1 MEPRLFDAHCHLD
14 LMAHPDAVAD
24 EATALG
30 LGLFDCG
37 VNPRDFSAA
46 NERACRQPS
55 IIAGVGLHPWWLADG
70 HCGPTDELCGNA
82 EIDLLCQIAAQERF
96 VGEVGLDFSARFA
109 GSEPLQIQALN
120 RLCDALVQHPLI
132 GRVISIHAVR
142 SAGAVLDVLE
152 SHGLLIPNPDSPVI
166 IFHWF
171 SGTSDELVRARNA
184 GCYFSV
190 NERMLASKRG
200 HEYARQIPLDRLLLE
215 TDSPAEPNT
224 ETSAQS
230 LIRSL
235 TRTSMRIASL
245 KNCDAKRI
253 ESAVLANA
261 HAVFDLR

>member
-46 NERACRQPS
+46 NERACRQPG

-70 HCGPTDELCGNA
+70 RCGPA
-82 EIDLLCQIAAQERF
+82 EVNLLCEIAAQECYI
-96 VGEVGLDFSARFA
+96 GEVGLDFSARFA
-109 GSEPLQIQALN
+109 GSEPLQIQALD
-120 RLCDALVQHPLI
+120 RLCDALVQRPLAE
-132 GRVISIHAVR
+132 RVISIHAVR

-152 SHGLLIPNPDSPVI
+152 SHGLLIPNPDSPAI

-171 SGTSDELVRARNA
+171 SGTSDELAHARNA

-200 HEYARQIPLDRLLLE
+200 REYVRQIPLDRLLLE
-215 TDSPAEPNT
+215 TDAPAGPDT
-224 ETSAQS
+224 ETSAQL

-235 TRTSMRIASL
+235 TRTTERIASL
-245 KNCDAKRI
+245 KNSDAKRI
-253 ESAVLANA
+253 ETAVLANA
-261 HAVFDLR
+261 NSVFDLR

>member
-1 MEPRLFDAHCHLD
+1 MEPQLIDAHCHLD
-14 LMAHPDAVAD
+14 LIAHPDAVAD

-37 VNPRDFSAA
+37 VDPRDFSAA
-46 NERACRQPS
+46 NERALRQPG

-70 HCGPTDELCGNA
+70 HCGFDEIN
-82 EIDLLCQIAAQERF
+82 LLCEVAAQERYI
-96 VGEVGLDFSARFA
+96 GEVGLDFSARFA
-109 GSEPLQIQALN
+109 GSEPLQTQALD
-120 RLCDALVQHPLI
+120 RLCNALAQRPLA
-132 GRVISIHAVR
+132 GRAISIHAVR
-142 SAGAVLDVLE
+142 SAGTVLDVLE
-152 SHGLLIPNPDSPVI
+152 SHGLLIPNPDSPAI

-190 NERMLASKRG
+190 NERMLATKRG
-200 HEYARQIPLDRLLLE
+200 REYARQIPLDRLLLE
-215 TDSPAEPNT
+215 TDAPAETNT

-230 LIRSL
+230 LIKSL

-245 KNCDAKRI
+245 KNCDAKHI

-261 HAVFDLR
+261 HSVFSLR

>member
-1 MEPRLFDAHCHLD
+1 MEPQLFDAHCHLD
-14 LMAHPDAVAD
+14 LMACPDTVAD
-24 EATALG
+24 ETTALG

-37 VNPRDFSAA
+37 VDPRDFAA
-46 NERACRQPS
+46 AKTRASHHPN

-70 HCGPTDELCGNA
+70 RCSAT
-82 EIDLLCQIAAQERF
+82 EIDLLCEVAAQERLI
-96 VGEVGLDFSARFA
+96 GEVGLDFSARFA
-109 GSEPLQIQALN
+109 GSEPLQVQAFD
-120 RLCDALVQHPLI
+120 RLCDALAQHPLA

-142 SAGAVLDVLE
+142 SAGTVLDALE
-152 SHGLLIPNPDSPVI
+152 SYGLLTPSPNSPAI

-171 SGTSDELVRARNA
+171 SGTSNEFVRARNA

-200 HEYARQIPLDRLLLE
+200 REYARQIPLDRLLLE
-215 TDSPAEPNT
+215 TDAPAEPNT

-235 TRTSMRIASL
+235 TRTSERIASL
-245 KNCDAKRI
+245 KKCDIKRI

-261 HAVFDLR
+261 RSVFDLR

>member
-1 MEPRLFDAHCHLD
+1 MGPQLIDAHCHLD

-37 VNPRDFSAA
+37 VDPRDFASVHG
-46 NERACRQPS
+46 RTRRPPTV
-55 IIAGVGLHPWWLADG
+55 IKGIGLHPWWLADG
-70 HCGPTDELCGNA
+70 HCGFDEIN
-82 EIDLLCQIAAQERF
+82 LLCEVAAQERYI
-96 VGEVGLDFSARFA
+96 GEVGLDFSARFA
-109 GSEPLQIQALN
+109 GSEPLQTQALDQ
-120 RLCDALVQHPLI
+120 LCEALAQHPLT

-142 SAGAVLDVLE
+142 SAGTVLDVLE
-152 SHGLLIPNPDSPVI
+152 SHGLLIPNPSSPVI

-171 SGTSDELVRARNA
+171 SGTSDELVRARDA

-200 HEYARQIPLDRLLLE
+200 REYARQIPLDRLLLE
-215 TDSPAEPNT
+215 TDAPAEPNT

-253 ESAVLANA
+253 ESVVSANA
-261 HAVFDLR
+261 HSVFDLH

>member
-37 VNPRDFSAA
+37 VDPRDFASAHG
-46 NERACRQPS
+46 RARRLPTV
-55 IIAGVGLHPWWLADG
+55 IKGVGLHPWWLADG
-70 HCGPTDELCGNA
+70 RCGPA
-82 EIDLLCQIAAQERF
+82 EVNLLCEVADQERYI
-96 VGEVGLDFSARFA
+96 GEVGLDFSARFA
-109 GSEPLQIQALN
+109 GSEPLQIQAFDQ
-120 RLCDALVQHPLI
+120 LCKAIVQHPLA

-142 SAGAVLDVLE
+142 SAGTVLDALE
-152 SHGLLIPNPDSPVI
+152 SYGLLTPSPNSPAI

-171 SGTSDELVRARNA
+171 SGTSNEFVRARNA

-190 NERMLASKRG
+190 NERMLATKRG
-200 HEYARQIPLDRLLLE
+200 REYARQIPLDRLLLE
-215 TDSPAEPNT
+215 TDAPAEPNI

-235 TRTSMRIASL
+235 TRTSERIASL
-245 KNCDAKRI
+245 KKCDIKRI

-261 HAVFDLR
+261 RSVFDLR

>member
-37 VNPRDFSAA
+37 VDPRDFA
-46 NERACRQPS
+46 NAHGRTRRPPTV
-55 IIAGVGLHPWWLADG
+55 IKGIGLHPWWLAD
-70 HCGPTDELCGNA
+70 ERCGNA

-109 GSEPLQIQALN
+109 GSEPLQIQAFD
-120 RLCDALVQHPLI
+120 RLCDTLVQCPLA

-152 SHGLLIPNPDSPVI
+152 SNGLLAPNPDSPAI

-171 SGTSDELVRARNA
+171 SGTSDELVRTRNA
-184 GCYFSV
+184 GCHFSV

-200 HEYARQIPLDRLLLE
+200 REYARQIPLNRLLLE
-215 TDSPAEPNT
+215 TDAPAEQNK
-224 ETSAQS
+224 ETTARQLVDS
-230 LIRSL
+230 LA
-235 TRTSMRIASL
+235 RTSEVVAAI
-245 KNCDAKRI
+245 KKCDSRSIK
-253 ESAVLANA
+253 SAVLGNT
-261 HAVFDLR
+261 HSIFDLR

>member
-37 VNPRDFSAA
+37 VDPRDFTAA
-46 NERACRQPS
+46 KTRGSHHPN
-55 IIAGVGLHPWWLADG
+55 IIVGVGLHPWWLADG
-70 HCGPTDELCGNA
+70 RCGTA
-82 EIDLLCQIAAQERF
+82 EIDLLCEVAAQERF
-96 VGEVGLDFSARFA
+96 IGEIGLDFSARFA
-109 GSEPLQIQALN
+109 GSESLQIQALD
-120 RLCDALVQHPLI
+120 RLCDALVQHPLA

-142 SAGAVLDVLE
+142 SAGTVLDVLE
-152 SHGLLIPNPDSPVI
+152 SHGLLTPRPDSPAI

-171 SGTSDELVRARNA
+171 SGTSNELARARNA
-184 GCYFSV
+184 NCYFSV
-190 NERMLASKRG
+190 NERMLATKRG
-200 HEYARQIPLDRLLLE
+200 REYARQIPLDRLLLE
-215 TDSPAEPNT
+215 TDAPAEPNT

-235 TRTSMRIASL
+235 ARTSMRIASL

-261 HAVFDLR
+261 HSVFDLR

>member
-1 MEPRLFDAHCHLD
+1 MEPQLIDAHCHLD

-46 NERACRQPS
+46 NERARRQPG

-70 HCGPTDELCGNA
+70 HCGFDEIN
-82 EIDLLCQIAAQERF
+82 LLCEVAAQERYI
-96 VGEVGLDFSARFA
+96 GEVGLDFSARFA
-109 GSEPLQIQALN
+109 GSEPLQTQALDQ
-120 RLCDALVQHPLI
+120 LCEALAQHPLT

-142 SAGAVLDVLE
+142 SAEAVLDVLE

-184 GCYFSV
+184 DCYFSV

-200 HEYARQIPLDRLLLE
+200 REYARQIPLDRLLLE

>member
-14 LMAHPDAVAD
+14 LIAHPDAVAD

-37 VNPRDFSAA
+37 VDPRDFASAHG
-46 NERACRQPS
+46 RTRRLPTV
-55 IIAGVGLHPWWLADG
+55 IKGIGLHPWWLADG
-70 HCGPTDELCGNA
+70 RCGPA
-82 EIDLLCQIAAQERF
+82 EVNLLCEVAAQERYI
-96 VGEVGLDFSARFA
+96 GEVGLDFSARFA

-120 RLCDALVQHPLI
+120 RLCDALVQHPLT
-132 GRVISIHAVR
+132 GRVISIHAIR

-152 SHGLLIPNPDSPVI
+152 SHGLLIPNPDSPAI

-200 HEYARQIPLDRLLLE
+200 REYARQIPLDRLLLE
-215 TDSPAEPNT
+215 TDAPTEPNT

-235 TRTSMRIASL
+235 AWTSERIASL
-245 KNCDAKRI
+245 KNCDAKHI

-261 HAVFDLR
+261 RSVFSLR